1 MISADVGRIP
11 ITTMAKPL
19 FEVLDE
25 GDNSFDLDGNNYKR
39 YIHIRVNNIKKTFV
53 NGDTML
59 RTDTYYEIERCKEEN
74 FQQTD
79 YMKTYWKQ

>member
-19 FEVLDE
+19 FEVLDQ

-53 NGDTML
+53 NGDTMV
-59 RTDTYYEIERCKEEN
+59 RTDTSPSELTLEIS
-74 FQQTD
+74 QIDSWLVPMTSS
-79 YMKTYWKQ
+79 